1 MYPPETVALRST
13 QVRALEAR
21 VYESVP
27 AGSLMQKVAMAIAV
41 RAAGELREH
50 RGLVVGGR
58 VVLLVGTGDNGGD
71 ALFAGAHLARRGAR
85 VDALLTGDRAHA
97 QGRIA
102 FERAGGSCHQANVE
116 FRVAR
121 DLMFEADVIID
132 GIVGI
137 GGSGALREPA
147 AKLAALTHA
156 VDSIVIAVDLPS
168 GVDCDSGHTPHPRQ
182 TVMADL
188 TITSGCLK
196 PALVVMPAA
205 QFSGDIEVVDIG
217 LELTSLDDD
226 ELLIR
231 IDDRLAAQWLDR
243 PHELDHKFSRGVVG
257 IASGSPI
264 YPGAAVL
271 STGGARGGI
280 AGFVRYAGRAV
291 QNVTAQFPDVVCA
304 DSIAAAGRVQCWV
317 VGPGLGTDG
326 IARTEVTAALNSDA
340 CVVLDADAITLLATD
355 PELADLC
362 RNRDRPT
369 ILTPHRGEFQ
379 RLAGRPL
386 SEDPIS
392 HLTSVA
398 ERFGAIILLKGP
410 TTLIVTA
417 SGSAY
422 VVDSGPA
429 ELGTAGSGDVLAGL
443 MGSMIAAHD
452 TVRSLDHEIAT
463 EIAAVAAYVHGIAG
477 QIAVA
482 DGGTITSVDVYKHIP
497 AAIGFIRRAGEQG
510 SDEGL

>member
-1 MYPPETVALRST
+1 MYPPQTVALRST

-21 VYESVP
+21 AYESVP

-85 VDALLTGDRAHA
+85 VDALLTGDRAHPE
-97 QGRIA
+97 GRIA
-102 FERAGGSCHQANVE
+102 FERAGGKCHQANVE

-168 GVDCDSGHTPHPRQ
+168 GVDCDSGHIPHPRQ

-243 PHELDHKFSRGVVG
+243 PHELGWHCQWITEVSGCCRPLNGWGARWHCRLRSLCRAGCPERYGPIPRCGVCRFDCG
-257 IASGSPI
+257 RWSGSVLGRWFW
-264 YPGAAVL
+264 PGHGWNRAD
-271 STGGARGGI
+271 RGGS
-280 AGFVRYAGRAV
+280 R
-291 QNVTAQFPDVVCA
+291 
-304 DSIAAAGRVQCWV
+304 S
-317 VGPGLGTDG
+317 
-326 IARTEVTAALNSDA
+326 
-340 CVVLDADAITLLATD
+340 
-355 PELADLC
+355 EL
-362 RNRDRPT
+362 
-369 ILTPHRGEFQ
+369 
-379 RLAGRPL
+379 
-386 SEDPIS
+386 
-392 HLTSVA
+392 
-398 ERFGAIILLKGP
+398 
-410 TTLIVTA
+410 
-417 SGSAY
+417 
-422 VVDSGPA
+422 
-429 ELGTAGSGDVLAGL
+429 
-443 MGSMIAAHD
+443 
-452 TVRSLDHEIAT
+452 
-463 EIAAVAAYVHGIAG
+463 
-477 QIAVA
+477 
-482 DGGTITSVDVYKHIP
+482 
-497 AAIGFIRRAGEQG
+497 
-510 SDEGL
+510 